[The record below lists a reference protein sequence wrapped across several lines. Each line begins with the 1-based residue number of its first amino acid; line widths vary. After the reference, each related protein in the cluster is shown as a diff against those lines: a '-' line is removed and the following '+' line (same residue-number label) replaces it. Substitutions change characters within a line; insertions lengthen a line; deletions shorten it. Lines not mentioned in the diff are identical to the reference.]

1 MRLPSPNKV
10 TFPYGA
16 TSYPYTKANPHAGTD
31 YSFRL
36 NPYAYAPEKM
46 KITAVGNM
54 GTCGLGVDATGAGGR
69 KYRYCHLGK
78 ATVRVGQT
86 VAEGTKV
93 GHIGATGYAFG
104 AHLHFVMWVN
114 GRRVNPDATLRKL
127 IAASKPKPRFPM
139 TVTVTSPANVRKQPT
154 TTAPLSGSKTLKKGD
169 KFTSVGLVKGTKVAG
184 NNLWHKSSKGNY
196 VWSGNTNV
204 KK

>member
-1 MRLPSPNKV
+1 MRQPSPNKV

-16 TSYPYTKANPHAGTD
+16 TSYPYSAGNPHAGTD

-46 KITAVGNM
+46 RITFTGTL
-54 GTCGLGVDATGAGGR
+54 GTCGTAINATGQSGR
-69 KYRYCHLGK
+69 KYRYCHLGSVFVK
-78 ATVRVGQT
+78 AGQT

-93 GHIGATGYAFG
+93 GRIGATGYVFG

-114 GRRVNPDATLRKL
+114 GQRVNPFTTIDKI
-127 IAASKPKPRFPM
+127 IAASRPKYPRA
-139 TVTVTSPANVRKQPT
+139 VTVTSTAYVRSKPST
-154 TTAPLSGSKTLKKGD
+154 SAPLAGSRVLSKGNV
-169 KFTSVGLVKGTKVAG
+169 FTSVGLVAGTSVGG
-184 NNLWHKSSKGNY
+184 NNRWHKSSLGRY

-204 KK
+204 RS